1 MFRLRGI
8 GRNAKGWLLS
18 GIGLAVLLSAL
29 GVGLF
34 IATDGGLSRTAVGDT
49 TRSPVAQDA
58 ENSGLTIDGRLVF
71 PREAE
76 LTFGVGGTVGQV
88 LVTDGQ
94 DVKAG
99 QVLAK
104 LEDLRLKDLEQKA
117 SLASLDLRR
126 AQQALTRRL
135 FRDRCHW
142 QKPMRVLPKPPWLQ
156 TKLKKTCKISFNRRQ
171 TW

>member
-34 IATDGGLSRTAVGDT
+34 IATNGGSSRTAAGDT
-49 TRSPVAQDA
+49 TKSLAAQDA
-58 ENSGLTIDGRLVF
+58 ENSRLIIDGRLVF

-76 LTFGVGGTVGQV
+76 LTFGVGGTVGEV
-88 LVTDGQ
+88 LVTAGQ

-104 LEDLRLKDLEQKA
+104 LEDLRLNDLEQKA
-117 SLASLDLRR
+117 ALASLDLRR
-126 AQQALTRRL
+126 AQQALDAARISGPVSLTEADAGVAQAALVTDQAAR
-135 FRDRCHW
+135 
-142 QKPMRVLPKPPWLQ
+142 KPCM
-156 TKLKKTCKISFNRRQ
+156 TC
-171 TW
+171 